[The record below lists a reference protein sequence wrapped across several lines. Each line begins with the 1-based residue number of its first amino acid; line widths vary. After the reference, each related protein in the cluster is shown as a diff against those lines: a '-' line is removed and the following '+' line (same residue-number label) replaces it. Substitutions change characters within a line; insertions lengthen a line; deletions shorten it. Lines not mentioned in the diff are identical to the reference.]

1 MKTNRLILSGVFFS
15 LCLAVSAQ
23 TSFDAAKLYDEELNG
38 TARYVGMGGA
48 MSALGSDPSVMSRNP
63 AGIGTYRHNDINMSL
78 SFWGGSVE
86 TDPLATVNSPITV
99 NGITYYSNN
108 SKSNLDF
115 RFDNVS
121 VVFCG
126 NTDNDIYANF
136 GFSYRRS
143 LDMDRGLDYIDKF
156 FDVDAT
162 NPAQKYVVYREYKDQ
177 QRNRINNYDFNISCN
192 LSDILYLGWTLE
204 LVTAEMRSEG
214 YFYDYYPS
222 YKDAVGDDKNYVV
235 DDYYDNGFCFTGV
248 DKMNSS
254 KGNGWNMSLGMI
266 VRPLPG
272 LRFGVSFKTPTLFN
286 QRMKYVE
293 YCYAFLGNQYTD
305 NNGEVEKYDNNVDYK
320 FSSPWKINLST
331 GLTLGKTAIGL
342 EYEKNFTQRSSL
354 KIGETTINNQG
365 AIHFNDYSSFRAGIE
380 QNIGKMSLRA
390 GYNASGSIFKDGA
403 MVYLDDTSFNTN
415 RLDFQVDRLSKSQNY
430 TLGLGYCSEPD
441 RDGGQFYFDVAYV
454 HGVRKSVVNPNEVLI
469 TKDASKDIDV
479 NYKYNT
485 DKVMFT
491 FGWNF

>member
-1 MKTNRLILSGVFFS
+1 MKTNRLILSGAFLT
-15 LCLAVSAQ
+15 LCLAINAQ

-63 AGIGTYRHNDINMSL
+63 AGIGTYRKSDINMSL
-78 SFWGGSVE
+78 SFWGSSVE
-86 TDPLATVNSPITV
+86 TDPLATVNSPITS
-99 NGITYYSNN
+99 NGVTYYSNN
-108 SKSNLDF
+108 LKSNLDF

-126 NTDNDIYANF
+126 NTGSDIYTNF

-156 FDVDAT
+156 FDVDAD
-162 NPAQKYVVYREYKDQ
+162 NPSQKYVVYREYKDQ
-177 QRNRINNYDFNISCN
+177 QRNRINNYDFNVSCN
-192 LSDILYLGWTLE
+192 LSDIVYLGWTLE
-204 LVTAEMRSEG
+204 LITTEMRLEG

-222 YKDAVGDDKNYVV
+222 YKDAVGDDKNYVA
-235 DDYYDNGFCFTGV
+235 DAYYDDGFCMTGV

-254 KGNGWNMSLGMI
+254 KGKGWNMSLGMI
-266 VRPLPG
+266 LRPLPD
-272 LRFGVSFKTPTLFN
+272 LRLGVSFKTPTLFK
-286 QRMKYVE
+286 QKMEYIE
-293 YCYAFLGNQYTD
+293 YCYAFNGNQLTD
-305 NNGEVEKYDNNVDYK
+305 KNGDVDKYSNTVDYK

-354 KIGETTINNQG
+354 SIGETKIVNQG
-365 AIHFNDYSSFRAGIE
+365 PVHFKDYSSFRAGIE
-380 QNIGKMSLRA
+380 QNIDKISLRA
-390 GYNASGSIFKDGA
+390 GFNTSESIFKDGA
-403 MVYLDDTSFNTN
+403 KVYLDDTQFNTN
-415 RLDFQVDRLSKSQNY
+415 RLDFQVDRLSKSHNC
-430 TLGLGYCSEPD
+430 TFGLGYCSEPD
-441 RDGGQFYFDVAYV
+441 REGSQFYFDVAYV
-454 HGVRKSVVNPNEVLI
+454 HGIRKSVVNVNEALI
-469 TKDASKDIDV
+469 TGDDSYDLDI

>member
-1 MKTNRLILSGVFFS
+1 MKTNRLIFSGAFLT
-15 LCLAVSAQ
+15 LCLAVNAQ

-63 AGIGTYRHNDINMSL
+63 AGIGTYRQSDINMSL
-78 SFWGGSVE
+78 SFWGSSVE
-86 TDPLATVNSPITV
+86 TDPLANSFSPITV
-99 NGITYYSNN
+99 NGTTYYSSNL
-108 SKSNLDF
+108 KSNLDF

-126 NTDNDIYANF
+126 NTGGDVYTNI

-156 FDVDAT
+156 FDVDET
-162 NPAQKYVVYREYKDQ
+162 DPSKKYVVYREYKDQ
-177 QRNRINNYDFNISCN
+177 QRNRINNYDFNVSCN
-192 LSDILYLGWTLE
+192 LSDIVYLGWTLE
-204 LVTAEMRSEG
+204 LITTEMRSEG
-214 YFYDYYPS
+214 YFYDYFPS
-222 YKDAVGDDKNYVV
+222 YNDAVGDDKKYVA
-235 DDYYDNGFCFTGV
+235 DDFYDYGFCYTGV

-266 VRPLPG
+266 LRPLPG
-272 LRFGVSFKTPTLFN
+272 LRLGVSFKTPTIFK
-286 QRMKYVE
+286 QRMDYVE
-293 YCYAFLGNQYTD
+293 YCYAYQNKQFTDDNGN
-305 NNGEVEKYDNNVDYK
+305 VEKYSNSVDYK

-342 EYEKNFTQRSSL
+342 EYEKNYTQRSSL
-354 KIGETTINNQG
+354 KIGETNINNQG
-365 AIHFNDYSSFRAGIE
+365 AVHFNDYSSFRAGIE
-380 QNIGKMSLRA
+380 QNIDKLSLRA
-390 GYNASGSIFKDGA
+390 GYNSSESIFKDGA
-403 MVYLDDTSFNTN
+403 KVFLDDTFFNTN
-415 RLDFQVDRLSKSQNY
+415 RLDFQVDRLSKSRNY

-441 RDGGQFYFDVAYV
+441 REGSQFYFDVAYV
-454 HGVRKSVVNPNEVLI
+454 HGIRKSVVNMNEPI
-469 TKDASKDIDV
+469 KEGEINHDIDV
-479 NYKYNT
+479 NYKYST